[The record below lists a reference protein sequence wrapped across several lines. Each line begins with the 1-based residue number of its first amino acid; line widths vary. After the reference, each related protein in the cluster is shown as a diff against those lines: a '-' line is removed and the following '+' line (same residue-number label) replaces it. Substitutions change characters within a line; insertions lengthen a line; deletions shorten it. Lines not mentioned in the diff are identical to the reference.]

1 MDNANT
7 PEYLDKIRSQ
17 VVENLRRTA
26 FAPSVQMTDVP
37 RDPLLDGMDDEA
49 DAIMDDLDE
58 DENKDRRYTKRRF
71 DQYIEKP
78 GELSESEDE
87 EENAANG
94 VRPQPGAVRRR
105 NRIDHRNIDSGLD
118 SGIATPRE
126 VSSVPD
132 QDEEM
137 DLAADASADK
147 PEETPAVERPQ
158 STSHEEAPRQ
168 IDANGAT
175 EINDT
180 GAVEAATGAES
191 PASALSEAHSDVD
204 MQDAAAPPALT
215 EPTPTEETSG
225 QEKTPPVSP
234 PASAPAADEPAPAEP
249 SPAPAS
255 VAPQQEET
263 TTETKSEETK
273 AEEKEQTPAA
283 AGTKDQEST
292 TAETTIKSEEQPE
305 KGPAPE
311 SKEPEATS
319 SSS

>member
-1 MDNANT
+1 MDNSNT

-37 RDPLLDGMDDEA
+37 RNPLLDGMDDEA

-126 VSSVPD
+126 PSPVPN

-147 PEETPAVERPQ
+147 PEETPAVEQPQ
-158 STSHEEAPRQ
+158 SPSREEAPKQ
-168 IDANGAT
+168 IDANGAPET
-175 EINDT
+175 TDT
-180 GAVEAATGAES
+180 GAVEDAKGAES
-191 PASALSEAHSDVD
+191 AASALSEAHSDVD
-204 MQDAAAPPALT
+204 MQDATEPPAPT
-215 EPTPTEETSG
+215 EAAPTEETG
-225 QEKTPPVSP
+225 GLEKTPPVSP
-234 PASAPAADEPAPAEP
+234 PASAPAAEEPAPAEP

-255 VAPQQEET
+255 VAPQPEET
-263 TTETKSEETK
+263 TAETKAEETK
-273 AEEKEQTPAA
+273 AEEKEKTPT
-283 AGTKDQEST
+283 GTETKDQEST
-292 TAETTIKSEEQPE
+292 AAETTIKSEEQPE
-305 KGPAPE
+305 KEPTPE

-319 SSS
+319 S

>member
-1 MDNANT
+1 
-7 PEYLDKIRSQ
+7 
-17 VVENLRRTA
+17 
-26 FAPSVQMTDVP
+26 MTDVP
-37 RDPLLDGMDDEA
+37 RDPLLDGMNDEA

-58 DENKDRRYTKRRF
+58 DENKDKRYTKRRF

-126 VSSVPD
+126 ASSVPD

-147 PEETPAVERPQ
+147 PEDTPAVEQPQ
-158 STSHEEAPRQ
+158 SPSHEEAPKQ
-168 IDANGAT
+168 IDTNGAT
-175 EINDT
+175 ETNDT
-180 GAVEAATGAES
+180 SAVEGATGAES

-204 MQDAAAPPALT
+204 MQDAAAPSAPSEPA
-215 EPTPTEETSG
+215 PAEETAG

-234 PASAPAADEPAPAEP
+234 PASAPSAEEPAPAEP
-249 SPAPAS
+249 SPAPTSA
-255 VAPQQEET
+255 APQPEET
-263 TTETKSEETK
+263 TTETKTEDSK
-273 AEEKEQTPAA
+273 AEEKEKTPAA
-283 AGTKDQEST
+283 AESKDQEST
-292 TAETTIKSEEQPE
+292 TAETTIKSEEQQE
-305 KGPAPE
+305 KEPAPE

-319 SSS
+319 S